1 MLNVTKGLWGAV
13 PGEGGGGG
21 EGLTVA
27 PNTQGCV
34 AGGGCVL
41 CTSPGHRSLGWVEEE
56 DVW

>member
-1 MLNVTKGLWGAV
+1 MLNVTEGLWGAV
-13 PGEGGGGG
+13 PGEGGG